1 MLYVKD
7 IFDNYEI
14 LGYNIVEIFC
24 NKGTRECFLV
34 SILEIKST
42 SNAKFKYLK
51 SLLTKKARSKNLEY
65 TVEGIK
71 SVSDALKSN
80 KKINTIAVSEFF
92 YKNYEFQY
100 PEDVEILIVETSIFG
115 QLCDTI
121 TPQGIIAVIKMD
133 NTDDFKFKSDGEYVY
148 CDNVQDPGNLGTIIR
163 TAEAAGL
170 DAVLLSPGCVDMY
183 SPKVVRA
190 SMGSY
195 FNINIITDVS
205 IHTISD
211 MKANGVKIIGGAL
224 NENTVDYRI
233 ADYKA
238 PVVIVVGNE
247 ANGISDEMLKLCDC
261 VKIPICGKAESLNVS
276 VAAGILIYEILR
288 NRG

>member
-1 MLYVKD
+1 MSVY
-7 IFDNYEI
+7 
-14 LGYNIVEIFC
+14 
-24 NKGTRECFLV
+24 
-34 SILEIKST
+34 EIKST
-42 SNAKFKYLK
+42 SNNKFKYLK
-51 SLLTKKARSKNLEY
+51 SLLTKKARIKNREY

-71 SVSDALKSN
+71 SVYDA
-80 KKINTIAVSEFF
+80 INSQKEVSTIAVSEYF
-92 YKNYEFQY
+92 YHNCEFEY
-100 PEDVEILIVETSIFG
+100 PKGVDIIVVDTPMFE

-133 NTDDFKFKSDGEYVY
+133 ATDDFKYKSNGEYVY
-148 CDNVQDPGNLGTIIR
+148 CDNIQDPGNLGTIIR

-195 FNINIITDVS
+195 FNIDIISDVDIS
-205 IHTISD
+205 VLSD
-211 MKANGVKIIGGAL
+211 MKQNGVKIIGGAL
-224 NENTVDYRI
+224 GEHTLDYRI
-233 ADYKA
+233 ADYKS
-238 PVVIVVGNE
+238 PIVVAVGNE
-247 ANGISDEMLKLCDC
+247 ANGISDNVLKLCDC
-261 VKIPICGKAESLNVS
+261 VKIPICGKAESLNAS

>member
-1 MLYVKD
+1 MSVY
-7 IFDNYEI
+7 
-14 LGYNIVEIFC
+14 
-24 NKGTRECFLV
+24 
-34 SILEIKST
+34 EIKST
-42 SNAKFKYLK
+42 SNSRFKYLK
-51 SLLTKKARSKNLEY
+51 SLLTKKARIKNREY

-71 SVSDALKSN
+71 SVYDA
-80 KKINTIAVSEFF
+80 INSQKRISAIAVSEYF
-92 YKNYEFQY
+92 YKNCKFKY
-100 PEDVEILIVETSIFG
+100 PEDVDIIIIIDTPMFE

-133 NTDDFKFKSDGEYVY
+133 DKSNFQYKSNGEYIY
-148 CDNVQDPGNLGTIIR
+148 CDNIQDPGNLGTIIR

-170 DAVLLSPGCVDMY
+170 DAVLLSSGCVDMY

-195 FNINIITDVS
+195 FNIDIINDANINLL
-205 IHTISD
+205 SD
-211 MKANGVKIIGGAL
+211 MKQNGFKIIGGAL
-224 NENTVDYRI
+224 GKNTVDYRM

-238 PVVIVVGNE
+238 PVIIAVGNE
-247 ANGISDEMLKLCDC
+247 ANGISDDVLNLCDC
-261 VKIPICGKAESLNVS
+261 VKIPIFGKAESLNAS